1 MHRLDGRKVKNT
13 FNIEQPANSSS
24 NLWSLMNDGQWK
36 KYEKEAI
43 AANDQDSAQTTQL
56 SIADVTEDLK
66 TADGKDNYD

>member
-1 MHRLDGRKVKNT
+1 
-13 FNIEQPANSSS
+13 
-24 NLWSLMNDGQWK
+24 MNDGQWK